1 MSITSSA
8 ESVEATPSPRRASRD
23 GAGGRA
29 RQKCLVCLHA
39 DDTLGLIRGH
49 RCLTGKGDYTL
60 APREARARIVGGH
73 PEAAASTLEGS
84 APKRPQLATHVA
96 TIRERGAPGARH
108 DPQSIRLEQATSKGE
123 TQAERLIAPVN
134 TIELGTEHVTD
145 HGQGDPHLGVGLR
158 SRRGIPPEAGAVVY
172 DGAVLSRGL
181 VPQMLK
187 VRSTPT
193 YDESRRR
200 LARCIR
206 VDVYKGV
213 SADDIAMDARTRVEL
228 RIGRMLCKL
237 SSIHELHL
245 AARFVV
251 EDGRAY
257 TSTGL
262 EARKAGCNPP
272 GFKLGERA
280 IRSVI

>member
-123 TQAERLIAPVN
+123 TQAERLIAPVS
-134 TIELGTEHVTD
+134 TIKLNTEHLA
-145 HGQGDPHLGVGLR
+145 HGGQGDPHLGNSLR
-158 SRRGIPPEAGAVVY
+158 CRRGISPEAGAVVY
-172 DGAVLSRGL
+172 DSAVFSGGL
-181 VPQMLK
+181 VPQMFE

-193 YDESRRR
+193 YDEGRRR

-206 VDVYKGV
+206 INIHKGM
-213 SADDIAMDARTRVEL
+213 SADKVAMDTCTRIEL
-228 RIGRMLCKL
+228 RVGCILRKL
-237 SSIHELHL
+237 PSIHEFHR

-257 TSTGL
+257 MSTGV